1 MSTVICTGCGKENEA
16 VGLSGFANW
25 MRVQAQEELFHAMK
39 FYNYVNERSGRV
51 MLGAIEAPPCE
62 WEMDN
67 TP

>member
-1 MSTVICTGCGKENEA
+1 M
-16 VGLSGFANW
+16 
-25 MRVQAQEELFHAMK
+25 QAQEELFHAMK